1 MTTAGALGVTAFVA
15 AFVGAYV
22 LIWLIGQIPTP
33 AQPDE
38 PPAPSDLTVEEQ
50 FEEMFGD
57 WLILLS
63 GMWVVTGLRRRT
75 SSAQFDNDNNQ

>member
-15 AFVGAYV
+15 AFVGAYI

-38 PPAPSDLTVEEQ
+38 PPALSDLTVEER
-50 FEEMFGD
+50 FEEMCGD

-63 GMWVVTGLRRRT
+63 GLWVVTGLRRRT
-75 SSAQFDNDNNQ
+75 LSGQFHNDND